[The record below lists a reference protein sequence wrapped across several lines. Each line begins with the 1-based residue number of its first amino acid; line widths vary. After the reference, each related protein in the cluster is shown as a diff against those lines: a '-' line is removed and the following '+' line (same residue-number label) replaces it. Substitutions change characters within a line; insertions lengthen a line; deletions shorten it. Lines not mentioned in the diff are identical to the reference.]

1 MQDLIIGLVLI
12 AVGVVT
18 VLISRPKNGKTAW
31 FVGKPF
37 LAPLV
42 SIAIVASLALGF
54 FMIAA
59 HFTTIDDATIAGAA
73 RKL

>member
-1 MQDLIIGLVLI
+1 MQDLIIGFVLI
-12 AVGVVT
+12 AASIIT
-18 VLISRPKNGKTAW
+18 VLVSRPKNGKTVW

-42 SIAIVASLALGF
+42 SIAIVASLALGC

-59 HFTTIDDATIAGAA
+59 HFTTIDSATIAGAA